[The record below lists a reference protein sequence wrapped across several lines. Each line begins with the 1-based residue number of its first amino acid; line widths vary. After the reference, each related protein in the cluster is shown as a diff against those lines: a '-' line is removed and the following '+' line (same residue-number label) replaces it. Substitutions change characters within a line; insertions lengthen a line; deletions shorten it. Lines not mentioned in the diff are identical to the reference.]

1 MSTKR
6 SKKMFNFEEERRYEM
21 ESIAKNQQRLETV
34 YSTIAYELTG
44 LQAKYAESQRMLE
57 QTACMLKLAQ
67 RKLQEQNI
75 SPVTANAATART
87 GINTRVAHGVSDTSS
102 DNESDSGSMHIDTA
116 VLQTAPV
123 NARTRYTGLFC
134 DLVYGDRQ
142 HKLQSIKTSGVKAGL
157 QDNTKVKL

>member
-1 MSTKR
+1 
-6 SKKMFNFEEERRYEM
+6 MFNIEEERRYEM

-67 RKLQEQNI
+67 RKLKEQNS
-75 SPVTANAATART
+75 SPVIANENTASNGNNA
-87 GINTRVAHGVSDTSS
+87 GVAHGVSDTSS
-102 DNESDSGSMHIDTA
+102 DTESDCGSMHIDTA
-116 VLQTAPV
+116 VLQPAPE

-157 QDNTKVKL
+157 LGNTRVKR

>member
-1 MSTKR
+1 
-6 SKKMFNFEEERRYEM
+6 MFNIEEERRYEM

-67 RKLQEQNI
+67 RKLKEQNS
-75 SPVTANAATART
+75 SPVIANENTASNGNTA
-87 GINTRVAHGVSDTSS
+87 GVAHGVSDSSS
-102 DNESDSGSMHIDTA
+102 DTESDCGSMHIDTA
-116 VLQTAPV
+116 VLQTAPE

-157 QDNTKVKL
+157 QTNTRVKR

>member
-1 MSTKR
+1 
-6 SKKMFNFEEERRYEM
+6 MFNIEEERRYEM

-67 RKLQEQNI
+67 RKLKEQNS
-75 SPVTANAATART
+75 SPVIANENTASNGNTA
-87 GINTRVAHGVSDTSS
+87 GVAHGVSDSSS
-102 DNESDSGSMHIDTA
+102 DTESDCGSMHIDTA
-116 VLQTAPV
+116 VLQTAPE

-134 DLVYGDRQ
+134 DLVYGDTQ
-142 HKLQSIKTSGVKAGL
+142 HKLQAIKTSGVKAGL
-157 QDNTKVKL
+157 QANTRVKR

>member
-1 MSTKR
+1 
-6 SKKMFNFEEERRYEM
+6 M

-67 RKLQEQNI
+67 RKLKEQNS
-75 SPVTANAATART
+75 SPVIANENTASNGNTA
-87 GINTRVAHGVSDTSS
+87 GVAHGVSDSSS
-102 DNESDSGSMHIDTA
+102 DTESDCGSMHIDTA
-116 VLQTAPV
+116 VLQTAPE

-157 QDNTKVKL
+157 QTNTRVKR

>member
-1 MSTKR
+1 
-6 SKKMFNFEEERRYEM
+6 M

-67 RKLQEQNI
+67 RKLKEQNS
-75 SPVTANAATART
+75 SPVIANENTASNGNTA
-87 GINTRVAHGVSDTSS
+87 GVAHGVSGSSS
-102 DNESDSGSMHIDTA
+102 DTESDCGSMHIDTA
-116 VLQTAPV
+116 VLQTAPE

-157 QDNTKVKL
+157 LGNTRVKR